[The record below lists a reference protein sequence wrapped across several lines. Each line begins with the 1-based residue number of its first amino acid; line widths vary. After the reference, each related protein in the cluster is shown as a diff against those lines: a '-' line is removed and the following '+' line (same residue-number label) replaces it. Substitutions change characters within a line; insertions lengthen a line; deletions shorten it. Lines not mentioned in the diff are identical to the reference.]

1 MAVSLNS
8 SSSSFS
14 PAVPIGRWRPNLSP
28 GESKEGKVMAPVY
41 TVVLC
46 VPAVLALLI
55 AVYGLAV
62 VCPRQREA
70 GLTGER
76 QTTSSIPLIGYAAK

>member
-1 MAVSLNS
+1 
-8 SSSSFS
+8 
-14 PAVPIGRWRPNLSP
+14 
-28 GESKEGKVMAPVY
+28 MAPVY

-70 GLTGER
+70 GLTGGR
-76 QTTSSIPLIGYAAK
+76 QTTSSTPLRGYVAK

>member
-1 MAVSLNS
+1 
-8 SSSSFS
+8 
-14 PAVPIGRWRPNLSP
+14 
-28 GESKEGKVMAPVY
+28 MAPVY

-76 QTTSSIPLIGYAAK
+76 QTTSSIPGIRERRNRKPG